1 MCIKSSMKIIIFISV
16 LVFFNFFN
24 QLKADIINNI
34 IVNNNERISLGT
46 IKTYG
51 KIEIGKDYSE
61 DDLNQILKNLY
72 ETKFFKNISLKIDNQ
87 VLIIDLIEN
96 KLVQTI
102 IIEGIKSSTIKNT
115 ILESLI
121 IKEKAPFNESDISKD
136 LSNIKRSL
144 TLEGYY
150 LSNIDSNII
159 ENNNNTVNIVF
170 NIDIGD
176 KSKISIIEFTGD
188 KIFKTKT
195 LNNIITS
202 EENKF
207 WKFIS
212 KNKYLNEQKLLLDER
227 LLKKFYLDNGYY
239 DVKVNTSTAT
249 ILDDNSFK
257 LVFNINAG
265 NLYTVNKTKLEI
277 PIDYNLSNFNEVQKL
292 LNELEGTLY
301 SFSKISKI
309 VKEIDKISLSR
320 EYDFINATILEDK
333 LDNNKI
339 NINFK
344 VTESEKLYV
353 ERVNIFGNNITEESV
368 IRSNLEVDEG
378 DPFNELLHAKG
389 LNNIKALNIFKTVNS
404 ETIEGSSPSSKII
417 NIEVVEKPTG
427 EISLGAGVGSDGGT
441 VGFSVSENNFLGK
454 GVKLS
459 TSLRISED
467 TIRGNFSV
475 NNPNF
480 NYSGRSLIT
489 NIERVTIDKLSDSG
503 YESSKTGFSL
513 GTSFEKNENLFFSPG
528 VSTYFERI
536 STNSSASASLKKQEG
551 SYFENKFSYTLDYD
565 LRNQKFRTTDGIRS
579 IFNQS
584 VPLISDDYALSN
596 SYEFKKWHEL
606 ENSMVVDINFYG
618 KAINSLT
625 DEDVRVSNRL
635 GLSSS
640 RMKGF
645 ETGKIGPRDGNDYV
659 GGNYAAAI
667 NLSTTLPMLLES
679 FENIDMKYFIDAGNV
694 WGVDYSDTVDE
705 SNSIRSS
712 TGLTVNWFTPI
723 GPMNFAFIQNISKAS
738 TDKTESFQFNI
749 GTSF

>member
-1 MCIKSSMKIIIFISV
+1 MKIIIFISV

-24 QLKADIINNI
+24 QLKAEIINNI

-144 TLEGYY
+144 TSEGYY

-528 VSTYFERI
+528 VSTYFEKI

-584 VPLISDDYALSN
+584 VPLISDDFALSN

-640 RMKGF
+640 RMRGF
-645 ETGKIGPRDGNDYV
+645 ENGKIGPRDGNDYV

>member
-1 MCIKSSMKIIIFISV
+1 MKIIIFISV

-51 KIEIGKDYSE
+51 KIEIGKDYSD
-61 DDLNQILKNLY
+61 DDLNQVLKNLY

-102 IIEGIKSSTIKNT
+102 IIEGIKSTTIKNT

-144 TLEGYY
+144 TSEGYY

-195 LNNIITS
+195 LKNIITS

-212 KNKYLNEQKLLLDER
+212 RNKYLNEQKLLLDER

-378 DPFNELLHAKG
+378 DPFNELLHAKS

-528 VSTYFERI
+528 VSTYFEKI

-584 VPLISDDYALSN
+584 VPLISDDFALSN

-640 RMKGF
+640 RMRGF

>member
-1 MCIKSSMKIIIFISV
+1 MKIIIFISV

-144 TLEGYY
+144 TSEGYY

-528 VSTYFERI
+528 VSTYFEKI

-584 VPLISDDYALSN
+584 VPLISDDFALSN

-640 RMKGF
+640 RMRGF
-645 ETGKIGPRDGNDYV
+645 ESGKIGPRDGNDYV

-694 WGVDYSDTVDE
+694 WGVDYSNTVDE

>member
-1 MCIKSSMKIIIFISV
+1 MKIIIFISV

-61 DDLNQILKNLY
+61 DDLNQVLKNLY

-144 TLEGYY
+144 TSEGYY

-212 KNKYLNEQKLLLDER
+212 RNKYLNEQKLLLDER

-528 VSTYFERI
+528 VSTYFEKI

-584 VPLISDDYALSN
+584 VPLISDDFALSN

-640 RMKGF
+640 RMRGF
-645 ETGKIGPRDGNDYV
+645 ESGKIGPRDGNDYV

>member
-1 MCIKSSMKIIIFISV
+1 MKIIIFISV

-102 IIEGIKSSTIKNT
+102 IIEGIKSTTIKNT

-144 TLEGYY
+144 TSEGYY

-528 VSTYFERI
+528 VSTYFEKI

-584 VPLISDDYALSN
+584 VPLISDDFALSN

-640 RMKGF
+640 RMRGF
-645 ETGKIGPRDGNDYV
+645 ESGKIGPQDGNDYV

>member
-1 MCIKSSMKIIIFISV
+1 MKIIIFISV

-24 QLKADIINNI
+24 QLKAEIINNI

-212 KNKYLNEQKLLLDER
+212 RNKYLNEQKLLLDER

-528 VSTYFERI
+528 VSTYFEKI

-584 VPLISDDYALSN
+584 VPLISDDFALSN

-640 RMKGF
+640 RMRGF
-645 ETGKIGPRDGNDYV
+645 ESGKIGPRDGNDYV

-694 WGVDYSDTVDE
+694 WGVDYSDSVDE

>member
-1 MCIKSSMKIIIFISV
+1 MKIIIFISV

-102 IIEGIKSSTIKNT
+102 IIEGIKSTTIKNT

-144 TLEGYY
+144 TSEGYY

-212 KNKYLNEQKLLLDER
+212 RNKYLNEQKLLLDER

-528 VSTYFERI
+528 VSTYFEKI

-584 VPLISDDYALSN
+584 VPLISDDFALSN

-640 RMKGF
+640 RMRGF

-694 WGVDYSDTVDE
+694 WGVDYSDSVDE

>member
-1 MCIKSSMKIIIFISV
+1 MKIIIFISV

-24 QLKADIINNI
+24 QLKAEIINNI

-144 TLEGYY
+144 TSEGYY

-528 VSTYFERI
+528 VSTYFEKI

-584 VPLISDDYALSN
+584 VPLISDDFALSN

-640 RMKGF
+640 RMRGF
-645 ETGKIGPRDGNDYV
+645 ESGKIGPRDGNDYV

-694 WGVDYSDTVDE
+694 WGVDYSDSVDE

>member
-1 MCIKSSMKIIIFISV
+1 MKIIIFISV

-24 QLKADIINNI
+24 QLKAEIINNI

-61 DDLNQILKNLY
+61 DDLNQVLKNLY

-102 IIEGIKSSTIKNT
+102 IIEGIKSTTIKNT

-144 TLEGYY
+144 TSEGYY

-257 LVFNINAG
+257 LVFNINPG

-480 NYSGRSLIT
+480 NYSGRALIT
-489 NIERVTIDKLSDSG
+489 DIERVTIDKLSDSG

-528 VSTYFERI
+528 VSTYFEKI

-584 VPLISDDYALSN
+584 VPLISDDFALSN

-640 RMKGF
+640 RMRGF
-645 ETGKIGPRDGNDYV
+645 ESGKIGPRDGNDYV

>member
-1 MCIKSSMKIIIFISV
+1 MKIIIFISV

-51 KIEIGKDYSE
+51 KIEIGKDYSD
-61 DDLNQILKNLY
+61 DDLNQVLKNLY

-102 IIEGIKSSTIKNT
+102 IIEGIKSTTIKNT

-144 TLEGYY
+144 TSEGYY

-212 KNKYLNEQKLLLDER
+212 RNKYLNEQKLLLDER

-353 ERVNIFGNNITEESV
+353 ERINIFGNNITEESV

-378 DPFNELLHAKG
+378 DPFNELLHAKS

-528 VSTYFERI
+528 VSTYFEKI

-584 VPLISDDYALSN
+584 VPLISDDFALSN

-640 RMKGF
+640 RMRGF
-645 ETGKIGPRDGNDYV
+645 ESGKIGPRDGNDYV

>member
-1 MCIKSSMKIIIFISV
+1 MKIIIFISV

-61 DDLNQILKNLY
+61 DDLNQVLKNLY

-144 TLEGYY
+144 TSEGYY

-528 VSTYFERI
+528 VSTYFEKI

-584 VPLISDDYALSN
+584 VPLISDDFALSN

-640 RMKGF
+640 RMRGF
-645 ETGKIGPRDGNDYV
+645 ESGKIGPRDGNDYV

-694 WGVDYSDTVDE
+694 WGVDYSDSVDE

>member
-1 MCIKSSMKIIIFISV
+1 MKIIIFISV

-61 DDLNQILKNLY
+61 DDLNQVLKNLY
-72 ETKFFKNISLKIDNQ
+72 ETNFFKNISLKIDNQ

-144 TLEGYY
+144 TSEGYY

-195 LNNIITS
+195 LKNIITS

-212 KNKYLNEQKLLLDER
+212 RNKYLNEQKLLLDER

-528 VSTYFERI
+528 VSTYFEKI

-584 VPLISDDYALSN
+584 VPLISDDFALSN

-640 RMKGF
+640 RMRGF
-645 ETGKIGPRDGNDYV
+645 ESGKIGPRDGNDYV

-694 WGVDYSDTVDE
+694 WGVDYSDSVDE

>member
-1 MCIKSSMKIIIFISV
+1 MKIIIFISV

-51 KIEIGKDYSE
+51 NIEIGKDYSE
-61 DDLNQILKNLY
+61 DDLNQVLKNLY
-72 ETKFFKNISLKIDNQ
+72 ETKFFKDISLKIDNQ

-144 TLEGYY
+144 TSEGYY

-195 LNNIITS
+195 LKNIITS

-212 KNKYLNEQKLLLDER
+212 RNKYLNEQKLLLDER

-277 PIDYNLSNFNEVQKL
+277 PIDYNLSNFNKVKKL

-489 NIERVTIDKLSDSG
+489 NIERVTIDKLGDSG

-528 VSTYFERI
+528 VSTYFEKI

-584 VPLISDDYALSN
+584 VPLISDDFALSN

-640 RMKGF
+640 RMRGF
-645 ETGKIGPRDGNDYV
+645 ESGKIGPRDGNDYV

-679 FENIDMKYFIDAGNV
+679 FI
-694 WGVDYSDTVDE
+694 
-705 SNSIRSS
+705 S
-712 TGLTVNWFTPI
+712 TCF
-723 GPMNFAFIQNISKAS
+723 
-738 TDKTESFQFNI
+738 
-749 GTSF
+749 

>member
-1 MCIKSSMKIIIFISV
+1 MKIIIFISV

-102 IIEGIKSSTIKNT
+102 IIEGIKSTTIKNT

-144 TLEGYY
+144 TSEGYY

-195 LNNIITS
+195 LKNIITS

-212 KNKYLNEQKLLLDER
+212 RNKYLNEQKLLLDER

-339 NINFK
+339 NINFN

-528 VSTYFERI
+528 VSTYFEKI

-584 VPLISDDYALSN
+584 VPLISDDFALSN

-640 RMKGF
+640 RMRGF
-645 ETGKIGPRDGNDYV
+645 ESGKIGPRDGNDYV

>member
-1 MCIKSSMKIIIFISV
+1 MKIIIFISV

-51 KIEIGKDYSE
+51 KIELGKDYSE
-61 DDLNQILKNLY
+61 DDLNQVLKNLY

-102 IIEGIKSSTIKNT
+102 IIEGIKSTTIKNT

-195 LNNIITS
+195 LKNIITS

-212 KNKYLNEQKLLLDER
+212 RNKYLNEQKLLLDER

-459 TSLRISED
+459 TSLRVSED

-528 VSTYFERI
+528 VSTYYEKI

-584 VPLISDDYALSN
+584 VPLISDDFALSN

-640 RMKGF
+640 RMRGF

-712 TGLTVNWFTPI
+712 TGLTVNWFTPV

>member
-1 MCIKSSMKIIIFISV
+1 MKIIIFISV

-61 DDLNQILKNLY
+61 DDLNQVLKNLY

-144 TLEGYY
+144 TSEGYY

-212 KNKYLNEQKLLLDER
+212 RNKYLNEQKLLLDER

-459 TSLRISED
+459 TSLRVSED

-480 NYSGRSLIT
+480 NYSGRALIT
-489 NIERVTIDKLSDSG
+489 DIESVTIDKLSDSG

-528 VSTYFERI
+528 VSTYFEKI

-584 VPLISDDYALSN
+584 VPLISDDFALSN

-640 RMKGF
+640 RMRGF

>member
-1 MCIKSSMKIIIFISV
+1 MCIKLSMKIIIFISV

-102 IIEGIKSSTIKNT
+102 IIEGIKSTTIKNT

-144 TLEGYY
+144 TSEGYY

-159 ENNNNTVNIVF
+159 ENSNNTVNIVF

-188 KIFKTKT
+188 RIFKTKT
-195 LNNIITS
+195 LKNIITS
-202 EENKF
+202 EESKF

-212 KNKYLNEQKLLLDER
+212 RNKYLNEQKLLLDER

-528 VSTYFERI
+528 VSTYYEKI

-584 VPLISDDYALSN
+584 VPLISDDFALSN

-606 ENSMVVDINFYG
+606 KNSMVVDINFYG

-640 RMKGF
+640 RMRGF
-645 ETGKIGPRDGNDYV
+645 ESGKIGPRDGNDYV

>member
-1 MCIKSSMKIIIFISV
+1 MKIIIFISV

-102 IIEGIKSSTIKNT
+102 IIEGIKSTTIKNT

-144 TLEGYY
+144 TSEGYY

-212 KNKYLNEQKLLLDER
+212 RNKYLNEQKLLLDER

-528 VSTYFERI
+528 VSTYFEKI

-584 VPLISDDYALSN
+584 VPLISDDFALSN

-640 RMKGF
+640 RMRGF
-645 ETGKIGPRDGNDYV
+645 ESGKIGPRDGNDYV

>member
-1 MCIKSSMKIIIFISV
+1 MKIIIFISV

-212 KNKYLNEQKLLLDER
+212 RNKYLNEQKLLLDER

-528 VSTYFERI
+528 VSTYFEKI

-584 VPLISDDYALSN
+584 VPLISDDFALSN

-640 RMKGF
+640 RMRGF
-645 ETGKIGPRDGNDYV
+645 ESGKIGPRDGNDYV

>member
-1 MCIKSSMKIIIFISV
+1 MKIIIFISV

-212 KNKYLNEQKLLLDER
+212 RNKYLNEQKLLLDER

-528 VSTYFERI
+528 VSTYFEKI

-584 VPLISDDYALSN
+584 VPLISDDFALSN

-640 RMKGF
+640 RMRGF

>member
-1 MCIKSSMKIIIFISV
+1 MKIIIFISV

-102 IIEGIKSSTIKNT
+102 IIEGIKSTTIKNT

-136 LSNIKRSL
+136 LSNIKKSL
-144 TLEGYY
+144 ILEGYY
-150 LSNIDSNII
+150 FSNIDSNII

-195 LNNIITS
+195 LKNIITS

-212 KNKYLNEQKLLLDER
+212 RNKYLNEQKLLLDER

-528 VSTYFERI
+528 VSTYFEKI

-584 VPLISDDYALSN
+584 VPLISDDFALSN

-640 RMKGF
+640 RMRGF
-645 ETGKIGPRDGNDYV
+645 ESGKIGPRDGNDYV

-667 NLSTTLPMLLES
+667 NLSTTLPMLLKS
-679 FENIDMKYFIDAGNV
+679 FESIDMKYFIDAGNV

>member
-1 MCIKSSMKIIIFISV
+1 MKIIIFISV

-61 DDLNQILKNLY
+61 DDLNQVLKNLY

-102 IIEGIKSSTIKNT
+102 IIEGIKSTTIKNT

-144 TLEGYY
+144 TSEGYY

-212 KNKYLNEQKLLLDER
+212 RNKYLNEQKLLLDER

-459 TSLRISED
+459 TSLRVSED

-528 VSTYFERI
+528 VSTYYEKI

-584 VPLISDDYALSN
+584 VPLISDDFALSN

-640 RMKGF
+640 RMRGF
-645 ETGKIGPRDGNDYV
+645 ESGKIGPRDGNDYV

-679 FENIDMKYFIDAGNV
+679 LENIDMKYFIDAGNV

>member
-1 MCIKSSMKIIIFISV
+1 MKIIIFISV

-144 TLEGYY
+144 TSEGYY

-195 LNNIITS
+195 LKNIITS

-212 KNKYLNEQKLLLDER
+212 RNKYLNEQKLLLDER

-459 TSLRISED
+459 TSLRVSED

-528 VSTYFERI
+528 VSTYFEKI

-584 VPLISDDYALSN
+584 VPLISDDFALSN

-640 RMKGF
+640 RMRGF

-738 TDKTESFQFNI
+738 TDITESFQFNI

>member
-1 MCIKSSMKIIIFISV
+1 MKIIIFISV

-144 TLEGYY
+144 TSEGYY

-212 KNKYLNEQKLLLDER
+212 RNKYLNEQKLLLDER

-265 NLYTVNKTKLEI
+265 NLYTVNKTKLEM

-528 VSTYFERI
+528 VSTYFEKI

-551 SYFENKFSYTLDYD
+551 SYIENKFSYTLDYD

-584 VPLISDDYALSN
+584 VPLISDDFALSN

-640 RMKGF
+640 RMRGF

>member
-1 MCIKSSMKIIIFISV
+1 MCIKLSMKIIIFISV

-339 NINFK
+339 NINFN

-528 VSTYFERI
+528 VSTYFEKI

-584 VPLISDDYALSN
+584 VPLISDDFALSN

-640 RMKGF
+640 RMRGF
-645 ETGKIGPRDGNDYV
+645 ESGKIGPRDGNDYV

>member
-1 MCIKSSMKIIIFISV
+1 MCIKLSMKIIIFISV

-61 DDLNQILKNLY
+61 DDLNQVLKNLY
-72 ETKFFKNISLKIDNQ
+72 ETNFFKNISLKIDNQ

-102 IIEGIKSSTIKNT
+102 IIEGIKSTTIKNT

-144 TLEGYY
+144 TSEGYY

-528 VSTYFERI
+528 VSTYFEKI

-584 VPLISDDYALSN
+584 VPLISDDFALSN

-606 ENSMVVDINFYG
+606 ENSMVVDLNFYG

-640 RMKGF
+640 KMRGF
-645 ETGKIGPRDGNDYV
+645 ESGKIGPRDGNDYV

>member
-1 MCIKSSMKIIIFISV
+1 MKIIIFISV

-144 TLEGYY
+144 TSEGYY

-195 LNNIITS
+195 LKNIITS

-212 KNKYLNEQKLLLDER
+212 RNKYLNEQKLLLDER

-378 DPFNELLHAKG
+378 DPFNELLHAKS

-528 VSTYFERI
+528 VSTYFEKI

-584 VPLISDDYALSN
+584 VPLISDDFALSN

-640 RMKGF
+640 RMRGF
-645 ETGKIGPRDGNDYV
+645 ESGKIGPRDGNDYV

>member
-1 MCIKSSMKIIIFISV
+1 MKIIIFISV

-61 DDLNQILKNLY
+61 DDLNQVLKNLY

-144 TLEGYY
+144 TSEGYY

-195 LNNIITS
+195 LKNIITS

-212 KNKYLNEQKLLLDER
+212 RNKYLNEQKLLLDER

-528 VSTYFERI
+528 VSTYFEKI

-584 VPLISDDYALSN
+584 VPLISDDFALSN

-640 RMKGF
+640 RMRGF

>member
-1 MCIKSSMKIIIFISV
+1 MCIKLSMKIIIFISV

-144 TLEGYY
+144 TSEGYY

-195 LNNIITS
+195 LKNIITS

-212 KNKYLNEQKLLLDER
+212 RNKYLNEQKLLLDER

-339 NINFK
+339 NINFN

-528 VSTYFERI
+528 VSTYYEKI

-565 LRNQKFRTTDGIRS
+565 LRNQKYRTTDGIRS

-584 VPLISDDYALSN
+584 VPLISDDFALSN

-640 RMKGF
+640 RMRGF

>member
-1 MCIKSSMKIIIFISV
+1 MYIKLSMKIIIFISV

-24 QLKADIINNI
+24 QLKAEIINNI

-61 DDLNQILKNLY
+61 DDLNQVLKNLY
-72 ETKFFKNISLKIDNQ
+72 ETKFFKNISLKIDNE

-102 IIEGIKSSTIKNT
+102 IIEGVKSSNIKNA

-136 LSNIKRSL
+136 LSNIKKSL
-144 TLEGYY
+144 ILEGYY
-150 LSNIDSNII
+150 FSNIDSNII

-188 KIFKTKT
+188 KIFKNKT
-195 LNNIITS
+195 LKNIITS

-212 KNKYLNEQKLLLDER
+212 GNKYLNEQKLLLDER
-227 LLKKFYLDNGYY
+227 LLRQFYLNNGYY
-239 DVKVNTSTAT
+239 DVEVNTSTAT

-292 LNELEGTLY
+292 LNKLEGTLY

-320 EYDFINATILEDK
+320 EYDFINATILENK
-333 LDNNKI
+333 LDSNKI
-339 NINFK
+339 NISFK
-344 VTESEKLYV
+344 VTESDKLYV
-353 ERVNIFGNNITEESV
+353 ERINIFGNNITEESV

-404 ETIEGSSPSSKII
+404 ETVEGSSPSSKII

-427 EISLGAGVGSDGGT
+427 EISLGAGVGTDGGT
-441 VGFSVSENNFLGK
+441 VGFSVTENNFLGK

-459 TSLRISED
+459 SSLRISDD
-467 TIRGNFSV
+467 TIKGNFSV

-480 NYSGRSLIT
+480 NYSGRALIT
-489 NIERVTIDKLSDSG
+489 DIERVTIDKLSDSG

-528 VSTYFERI
+528 VSTYYEKI
-536 STNSSASASLKKQEG
+536 STNSSASAPLKKQEG

-565 LRNQKFRTTDGIRS
+565 LRDQKFRTTDGIRS
-579 IFNQS
+579 VFSQS
-584 VPLISDDYALSN
+584 VPLISDDFALMN
-596 SYEFKKWHEL
+596 SYEIKKWHEFK
-606 ENSMVVDINFYG
+606 NSMVVDINLYG
-618 KAINSLT
+618 KAINSLN
-625 DEDVRVSNRL
+625 DKNVRISNRL
-635 GLSSS
+635 GLSNS
-640 RMKGF
+640 RMRGF
-645 ETGKIGPRDGNDYV
+645 ESGKIGPRDGTDYV

-667 NLSTTLPMLLES
+667 NLSTTLPMLLKS
-679 FENIDMKYFIDAGNV
+679 FESIDMKYFIDAGNV
-694 WGVDYSDTVDE
+694 WGADYSDTVDE

>member
-1 MCIKSSMKIIIFISV
+1 MKIIIFISV

-61 DDLNQILKNLY
+61 DDLNQVLKNLY
-72 ETKFFKNISLKIDNQ
+72 ETNFFKNISLKIDNQ

-102 IIEGIKSSTIKNT
+102 IIEGIKSTTIKNT

-144 TLEGYY
+144 TSEGYY

-528 VSTYFERI
+528 VSTYFEKI

-584 VPLISDDYALSN
+584 VPLISDDFALSN

-618 KAINSLT
+618 NAINSLT

-640 RMKGF
+640 RMRGF
-645 ETGKIGPRDGNDYV
+645 ESGKIGPRDGNDYV

-694 WGVDYSDTVDE
+694 WGVDYSDSVDE

>member
-1 MCIKSSMKIIIFISV
+1 MCIKLSMKIIIFISV

-51 KIEIGKDYSE
+51 KIEIGKDYSD

-102 IIEGIKSSTIKNT
+102 IIEGIKSTTIKNT

-144 TLEGYY
+144 TSEGYY

-195 LNNIITS
+195 LKNIITS

-212 KNKYLNEQKLLLDER
+212 RNKYLNEQKLLLDER

-528 VSTYFERI
+528 VSTYFEKI

-584 VPLISDDYALSN
+584 VPLISDDFALSN

-640 RMKGF
+640 RMRGF
-645 ETGKIGPRDGNDYV
+645 ESGKIGPRDGNDYV

>member
-1 MCIKSSMKIIIFISV
+1 MKIIIFISV

-24 QLKADIINNI
+24 QLKAEIINNI

-144 TLEGYY
+144 TSEGYY

-528 VSTYFERI
+528 VSTYFEKI

-584 VPLISDDYALSN
+584 VPLISDDFALSN

-640 RMKGF
+640 RMRGF
-645 ETGKIGPRDGNDYV
+645 ESGKIGPRDGNDYI

>member
-1 MCIKSSMKIIIFISV
+1 MKIIIFISV

-102 IIEGIKSSTIKNT
+102 IIEGIKSTTIKNT

-144 TLEGYY
+144 TSEGYY

-195 LNNIITS
+195 LKNIITS

-212 KNKYLNEQKLLLDER
+212 RNKYLNEQKLLLDER

-528 VSTYFERI
+528 VSTYFEKI

-584 VPLISDDYALSN
+584 VPLISDDFALSN

-640 RMKGF
+640 RMRGF
-645 ETGKIGPRDGNDYV
+645 ESGKIGPRDGNDYV